1 MAVGTILI
9 YKLSSNNDIGYYEVS
24 TNDFDVNNFYISI
37 DKSKKMI
44 SFF

>member
-9 YKLSSNNDIGYYEVS
+9 YKLSSQNDIGYYGIS
-24 TNDFDVNNFYISI
+24 TNDFDINNFYISI
-37 DKSKKMI
+37 DKSKKTV